1 MQILIFSFGLLGVF
15 LVSGL
20 WIAVALGVT
29 GVLFLYTS
37 DLSAL
42 MVIGNITWKLVTD
55 FTITAIPLFLFMG
68 EVIIN
73 SGLSKNF
80 YKAIAKYVKK
90 IPGGMLISNIV
101 ACAIFAA
108 ISGSSPATEAAIGS
122 IAIPE
127 MKLLGYKK
135 KYIYGSLASGGT
147 LGILIPPSIALIIYG
162 ALASQSVVQLFTAAI
177 VPGIMLALIYVI
189 YLIIVALVKKE
200 DFIDVN
206 FDIYEELTH
215 LQALK
220 GILPIMFLIAVVLG
234 SIYGGLATPTEAAG
248 LGASLAIVISFIFG
262 DLNVKKLWI
271 ALERAGKTTAMIL
284 FIMLGAQILSYVMSS
299 TGTTHDLVKWM
310 IGLNMNKGVLL
321 VVVYSMYIFLGCIMD
336 GISILF
342 LTMPI
347 LFPVLMGYG
356 FDPIWF
362 GIVLVVLIEIGL
374 ITPPMGINLF
384 VIKGIDK
391 EADLMEIIRGV
402 IPYLFLMLLMLL
414 ILTVFPSLAT
424 FLVK

>member
-1 MQILIFSFGLLGVF
+1 VQILIFSFALLGVF

-20 WIAVALGVT
+20 WVAPALGIT
-29 GVLFLYTS
+29 GILFLYTN

-42 MVIGNITWKLVTD
+42 RVIGNITWKLVTD

-68 EVIIN
+68 EIIIN
-73 SGLSKNF
+73 SGISKNF
-80 YKAIAKYVKK
+80 YKGIAKYVKK

-122 IAIPE
+122 VAIPE

-162 ALASQSVVQLFTAAI
+162 ALTSQSVVQLFTAAI
-177 VPGIMLALIYVI
+177 VPGIILALIYI
-189 YLIIVALVKKE
+189 TYLIIFAAFVKKE
-200 DFIDVN
+200 DFKDVN
-206 FDIYEELTH
+206 FDIYGDFTH
-215 LQALK
+215 LQAIK
-220 GILPIMFLIAVVLG
+220 GIVPLVFLIAVVLG
-234 SIYGGLATPTEAAG
+234 SIYRGVATPTEAAG
-248 LGASLAIVISFIFG
+248 LGASLALVMGFILG
-262 DLNVKKLWI
+262 DLNVKKLWVS
-271 ALERAGKTTAMIL
+271 LSRAGKTTAMI
-284 FIMLGAQILSYVMSS
+284 FAIFLGAQILSYVMSS
-299 TGTTHDLVKWM
+299 TGSTHNLVKWM
-310 IGLNMNKGVLL
+310 IGLNLSKGILL
-321 VVVYSMYIFLGCIMD
+321 VLVYSIYIFLGCFID
-336 GISILF
+336 GISIMF
-342 LTMPI
+342 LTLPV

-362 GIVLVVLIEIGL
+362 GIVLVILIEMGL

-391 EADLMEIIRGV
+391 EADLNEVIAGV
-402 IPYLFLMLLMLL
+402 IPYFFLMLLMLL
-414 ILTVFPSLAT
+414 ILTFFPSLAT
-424 FLVK
+424 FVL